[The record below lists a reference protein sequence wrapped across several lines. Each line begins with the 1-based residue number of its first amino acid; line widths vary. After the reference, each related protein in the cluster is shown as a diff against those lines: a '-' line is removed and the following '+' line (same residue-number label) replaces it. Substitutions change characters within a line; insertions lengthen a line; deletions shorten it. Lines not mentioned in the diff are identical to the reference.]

1 MAWDGAAAWHRRPS
15 ASFDRLSF
23 DFAQD
28 SRLRMMG
35 WTFPF
40 SISAS

>member
-28 SRLRMMG
+28 SRLRMRLL
-35 WTFPF
+35 FVLNQF
-40 SISAS
+40 VAS